1 MHLFRS
7 EEHAYRWHGFRAEH
21 AAGLLSLAQLR
32 DIMATPLMTERLS
45 GRYVSAAAGYRR
57 AFLDRLRD
65 VTGETS
71 VRLVRVAL
79 EALGREGLIQ

>member
-7 EEHAYRWHGFRAEH
+7 EEHAYRWQGFRAEH

-45 GRYVSAAAGYRR
+45 GRYVSSAAGYRR

-65 VTGETS
+65 VTGNHSFWDSTP
-71 VRLVRVAL
+71 R
-79 EALGREGLIQ
+79 